1 MRLSRLQQYLLA
13 PAFIAALFILTSPIL
28 SAQQVSYYDFDV
40 PANTSVQDSYVCTSG
55 TVVSMAAAGTLFCFN
70 YSTGTGQSPD
80 SLFLDLY
87 PADIDPNPADNP
99 PIASTHY
106 AAQLTPAIPT
116 ESSSMWFSVPQKITY
131 GFNAYF
137 AFKITTTT
145 SQADGL
151 AFVIQNALGGGAD
164 PTTGCVEQG
173 SGPSAVSTNA
183 LGGCIGYGGIDN
195 SVALEMD
202 TFDNVPWGDPNNN

>member
-87 PADIDPNPADNP
+87 QGRVRWMRDRTAR
-99 PIASTHY
+99 
-106 AAQLTPAIPT
+106 
-116 ESSSMWFSVPQKITY
+116 
-131 GFNAYF
+131 
-137 AFKITTTT
+137 
-145 SQADGL
+145 
-151 AFVIQNALGGGAD
+151 ALPLWPKD
-164 PTTGCVEQG
+164 LP
-173 SGPSAVSTNA
+173 
-183 LGGCIGYGGIDN
+183 GYG
-195 SVALEMD
+195 AMLAY
-202 TFDNVPWGDPNNN
+202 PNCY